1 MELLGDTLDL
11 IAREK
16 AGIMRPGVPCFTVP
30 QPEEAMGALKVRVVF
45 VWCWFL
51 VLIMVARMLS
61 LVCRAGR
68 VGTE

>member
-30 QPEEAMGALKVRVVF
+30 QPEEAMGALEVF
-45 VWCWFL
+45 VWCWFF

-68 VGTE
+68 VGAE